1 MRVFPEGGDEASD
14 LIVAKAVGRR
24 RSQYRRHKFKSQ
36 FPGGIRDND
45 NCYSSAVGICESGAA
60 LWWPRWRNEGDAN
73 STYSSDYGL
82 LLHLGD
88 LKNVLFGRAADKDG
102 NVADFSSVGSLS
114 DLSFGEKVYARGGCA
129 FGRQRGLFKIVGNL
143 IRRSKVSSAAALV
156 MQRLKNIGM
165 SGAELCDNTIAL
177 LENTSRP
184 IADKRVTMSGIHK
197 CQERLKKQGDSDL

>member
-1 MRVFPEGGDEASD
+1 MREQGLPCGGRGSGTKATPTVPTARTTVCFP
-14 LIVAKAVGRR
+14 
-24 RSQYRRHKFKSQ
+24 
-36 FPGGIRDND
+36 
-45 NCYSSAVGICESGAA
+45 
-60 LWWPRWRNEGDAN
+60 
-73 STYSSDYGL
+73 
-82 LLHLGD
+82 LGD

-102 NVADFSSVGSLS
+102 NVADFFLCGSS
-114 DLSFGEKVYARGGCA
+114 FRPFFRGEKVYARGGCA

-184 IADKRVTMSGIHK
+184 IADKRVTMSGIINVGSA
-197 CQERLKKQGDSDL
+197 LKKQGDSDL